1 MALNLDYNLNKEY
14 LKEIKNK
21 NSLHIRYKIKKDI
34 SNPIVKPNKL
44 LLAIFCLSLIAVLYL
59 HHSSVKTELY
69 LNNLQ
74 RDIVTI
80 TQNNDSLNI
89 KLEKEKS
96 LDKVE
101 KLAKENLS
109 MRQIT
114 NSEITYLQNIKV
126 SNQIKNTINK
136 NYKISKIEVPL
147 GY

>member
-1 MALNLDYNLNKEY
+1 MALNLNYNLNKEY

-21 NSLHIRYKIKKDI
+21 NSLHVRYKIRKDI
-34 SNPIVKPNKL
+34 SNLIVKPNKL
-44 LLAIFCLSLIAVLYL
+44 LLFIFCLSLITVLFL

-74 RDIVTI
+74 IDIVKI

-89 KLEKEKS
+89 KLEKEKN

-101 KLAKENLS
+101 KLAKENLG

-114 NSEITYLQNIKV
+114 NSEITYLQSIKV
-126 SNQIKNTINK
+126 FNKVKNNINK
-136 NYKISKIEVPL
+136 NYENYKIEIPL